1 MLKWGIL
8 LRIIHS
14 SLKPDFF
21 AIKVY
26 TTRMSQTKL
35 DILVDI
41 LKDAPDE
48 VFIQPHNVPDP
59 DAIASSL
66 GMYYLLSQRG
76 IQKLA
81 IVYDQEIE
89 KANSLRMLE
98 LFNVPII
105 RASDAHTLGTED
117 WAVLIDGQKGNAN
130 LTDLPT
136 DEVAVIDHHE
146 YKGNMGYRFEDV
158 RPNVGSCS
166 AIIADWFFENNIEP
180 PKYIATALLYGI
192 FVDTDNLTR
201 GASDFDINMF
211 YRLYSLSD
219 IDMIV
224 ELKGNDISIKDLDL
238 YAEAFK
244 SVEIYDE
251 LAFMRLK
258 NVNDSL
264 LGTAGDIVVSVSGV
278 NIVVAYAIRENGIK
292 FSVRSISD
300 KIKANDLV
308 RYLTE
313 GYGVGGGHDN
323 MAGGFIPKE
332 NLNTGRSLDTFIRH
346 RAIAF
351 YEKTSGH

>member
-1 MLKWGIL
+1 
-8 LRIIHS
+8 
-14 SLKPDFF
+14 
-21 AIKVY
+21 
-26 TTRMSQTKL
+26 MSRTKL

-76 IQKLA
+76 IKKLA

-89 KANSLRMLE
+89 KANSLKMLE
-98 LFNVPII
+98 LFKVPII
-105 RASDAHTLGTED
+105 RAADAHTLGTED
-117 WAVLIDGQKGNAN
+117 WAVLIDAQKGNAN
-130 LTDLPT
+130 ITDLPT

-158 RPNVGSCS
+158 RPDVGSCS
-166 AIIADWFFENNIEP
+166 AIIAEWFFENNIEP
-180 PKYIATALLYGI
+180 PRIIATALLYGI
-192 FVDTDNLTR
+192 FMDTDNLTR
-201 GASDFDINMF
+201 GASDMDINMF

-219 IDMIV
+219 IDLIV
-224 ELKGNDISIKDLDL
+224 ELKGNEISVNDLEL

-244 SVEIYDE
+244 TVEIYDE
-251 LAFMRLK
+251 LAFLRLK

-264 LGTAGDIVVSVSGV
+264 LGAAGDIVVSVAGV
-278 NIVVAYAIRENGIK
+278 NIVVAYAVRENGIK
-292 FSVRSISD
+292 LSIRSTCG
-300 KIKANDLV
+300 KVKANDLA
-308 RYLTE
+308 RHLTE
-313 GYGVGGGHDN
+313 GFGVGGGHDN

-332 NLNTGRSLDTFIRH
+332 NLLANRVLDTFLKH

-351 YEKTSGH
+351 YENKSGVE

>member
-1 MLKWGIL
+1 MN
-8 LRIIHS
+8 
-14 SLKPDFF
+14 
-21 AIKVY
+21 
-26 TTRMSQTKL
+26 QTKL

-41 LKDAPDE
+41 LKEAPDE

-81 IVYDQEIE
+81 ILYDQEIE

-98 LFNVPII
+98 MFKVPII
-105 RASDAHTLGTED
+105 RAADAHTLGAED
-117 WAVLIDGQKGNAN
+117 WAVLIDAQKGNAN
-130 LTDLPT
+130 ITDLPT

-146 YKGNMGYRFEDV
+146 YMGNMGYRFEDI
-158 RPNVGSCS
+158 REVGSCS

-180 PKYIATALLYGI
+180 PRIIATALLYGI
-192 FVDTDNLTR
+192 FMDTDNLTR

-211 YRLYSLSD
+211 YRLYGLSD

-224 ELKGNDISIKDLDL
+224 ELKGNEISVQDLEL
-238 YAEAFK
+238 YADAFK
-244 SVEIYDE
+244 TVEIYDE
-251 LAFMRLK
+251 LAFLRLK

-264 LGTAGDIVVSVSGV
+264 LGAAGDIVVSVAGV
-278 NIVVAYAIRENGIK
+278 NVVIAYSVRDSGIK
-292 FSVRSISD
+292 LSVRSTSE

-308 RYLTE
+308 RCLVE
-313 GYGVGGGHDN
+313 GCGVGGGHDN
-323 MAGGFIPKE
+323 MAGGFIPTE
-332 NLNTGRSLDTFIRH
+332 NLSTLRVLDTFMKH

-351 YEKTSGH
+351 YEENNGDSV

>member
-1 MLKWGIL
+1 
-8 LRIIHS
+8 
-14 SLKPDFF
+14 
-21 AIKVY
+21 
-26 TTRMSQTKL
+26 MSQTKL

-98 LFNVPII
+98 MFNVPIL
-105 RASDAHTLGTED
+105 RAADAHTLGTED
-117 WAVLIDGQKGNAN
+117 WAVLVDAQKGNAN
-130 LTDLPT
+130 ITDLPT
-136 DEVAVIDHHE
+136 DEVAAIDHHE
-146 YKGNMGYRFEDV
+146 YKGNMGYRFEDI
-158 RPNVGSCS
+158 RPDVGSCS

-180 PKYIATALLYGI
+180 PRAVATALLYGI
-192 FVDTDNLTR
+192 FMDTDNLTR

-211 YRLYSLSD
+211 YKLYSLSD
-219 IDMIV
+219 IDLIV
-224 ELKGNDISIKDLDL
+224 ELKGNEISVSDLDL

-244 SVEIYDE
+244 TVEIYDE
-251 LAFMRLK
+251 LAFLRLR

-264 LGTAGDIVVSVSGV
+264 LGAAGDIVVSVAGV
-278 NIVVAYAIRENGIK
+278 NIVVSYAVRDNGIK
-292 FSVRSISD
+292 LSVRSTCD
-300 KIKANDLV
+300 KVKANELV
-308 RYLTE
+308 RCLVE
-313 GYGVGGGHDN
+313 GCGVGGGHDN

-332 NLNTGRSLDTFIRH
+332 NLSPERVLDTFLKH
-346 RAIAF
+346 RAITF
-351 YEKTSGH
+351 YEKR